1 MLKAK
6 VSEGR
11 RRLRWVVSASSVVVT
26 YILLCVNERRVS
38 DDEAFFEFPLLSVLA
53 GIGVFVSMT
62 AIYWVDEG
70 FRKDN

>member
-11 RRLRWVVSASSVVVT
+11 RRLRWVVSAVSVVVT
-26 YILLCVNERRVS
+26 YVLLCVNERRVS

-53 GIGVFVSMT
+53 GIGAFVFLT

-70 FRKDN
+70 FRKGN